1 MSIKIK
7 GLFWS
12 LFLIQFTS
20 LVYSQSLNSEI
31 FKLHKVL
38 GYIDVFYVDTVN
50 HEKLVEAAI
59 IRMVEEL
66 DPHSAYLN
74 KDEVQEMNEPLHGEF
89 EGIGIQFNVLFDT
102 IYVINP
108 MSGGPSE
115 KVGIK
120 AGDRIVKIEGEI
132 VAGIGISTTEVR
144 EKLMGPKGTK
154 VNISI
159 KRRGF
164 KDLLD
169 FTIIRDKIP
178 IFSLDAS
185 YMINDSIGYIR
196 LNQFSLTTMDEFR
209 SAMKEFENTN
219 FKHLILDLRNN
230 GGGYLNVAYELA
242 DEFLSENKL
251 IVYTQGLKSPK
262 RDYISSS
269 SGCFEKGKLII
280 LIDEGSASASEIVAG
295 AVQDWD
301 RGLIMGRR
309 SFGKGL
315 VQRPFN
321 LPDGSMLKLTIAR
334 YYTPTGRLIQK
345 PYEDGN
351 IEDYA
356 KELVDRYNN
365 GELVNEDSIHFPD
378 SLKYKTLVN
387 KRIVYGGGGIMPDY
401 FIPLDTNANS
411 EYYRKLVQQGIFNRF
426 ILTYVDNNRKSL
438 IKKYKDFETYKQ
450 GFEITDKILEE
461 LIDFTKEKDS
471 LEYKEEELNQDKE
484 NIKLLIKAYIA
495 RDIWNTSE
503 FYEIINQ
510 NDKGFNKALE
520 IISNPKFYN
529 QLILGSQKDK

>member
-1 MSIKIK
+1 MRIKINELIL
-7 GLFWS
+7 GLF
-12 LFLIQFTS
+12 FLQLTF
-20 LVYSQSLNSEI
+20 LLNSQSLNSEI
-31 FKLHKVL
+31 FKIHKVL

-50 HEKLVEAAI
+50 QEKLVEAAI

-102 IYVINP
+102 IFVINP
-108 MSGGPSE
+108 ISGGPSE

-120 AGDRIVKIEGEI
+120 AGDRIVKIEGEN
-132 VAGIGISTTEVR
+132 VAGIGITTTEVR

-154 VNISI
+154 VNVSI
-159 KRRGF
+159 KRRGLN
-164 KDLLD
+164 DLLD
-169 FTIIRDKIP
+169 FTIVRDKIP

-185 YMINDSIGYIR
+185 YIVTDSIGYIR

-269 SGCFEKGKLII
+269 SGCFEEGRLIV

-356 KELVDRYNN
+356 KELIDRYNN

-387 KRIVYGGGGIMPDY
+387 RRIVYGGGGIMPDY

-411 EYYRKLVQQGIFNRF
+411 EYYRKLVRQGIFNRF

-438 IKKYKDFETYKQ
+438 IKKYKDFETFKLE
-450 GFEITDKILEE
+450 FEITDKILEE
-461 LIDFTKEKDS
+461 LIDFAKEKDN
-471 LEYKEEELNQDKE
+471 LEYKEEEFNQDKE

-510 NDKGFNKALE
+510 NDEGFNKAFE
-520 IISNPKFYN
+520 IISHPKFYN
-529 QLILGSQKDK
+529 QLILGSQKEK